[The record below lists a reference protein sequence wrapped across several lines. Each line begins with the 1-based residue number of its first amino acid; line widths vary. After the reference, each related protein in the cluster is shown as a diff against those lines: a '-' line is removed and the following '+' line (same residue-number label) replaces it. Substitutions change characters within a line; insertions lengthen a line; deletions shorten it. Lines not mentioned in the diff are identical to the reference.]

1 MIRHEMISKVRYTC
15 KNYCL
20 TVITNR
26 IVLYRVVLAVPYRN
40 VLIVSFHTVLQRTNR
55 TVSNRIAPHLPLC
68 FALLPREPKVSISQK
83 KKLEVTSPAIVVLNA
98 FLDSSGLPKEGLSGL
113 LWNFFW
119 RDALIRRYL
128 DVLFVINS

>member
-68 FALLPREPKVSISQK
+68 FAKSLYLAK
-83 KKLEVTSPAIVVLNA
+83 KMLEVTSPAIVVLNA

-113 LWNFFW
+113 LWNFFFGVM
-119 RDALIRRYL
+119 L
-128 DVLFVINS
+128 